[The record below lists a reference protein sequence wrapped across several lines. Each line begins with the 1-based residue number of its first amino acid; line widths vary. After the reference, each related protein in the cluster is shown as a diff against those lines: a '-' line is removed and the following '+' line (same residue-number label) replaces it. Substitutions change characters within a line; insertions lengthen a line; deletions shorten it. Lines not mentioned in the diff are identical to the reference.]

1 MCLNCQSIPTS
12 LHTWAAPLRG
22 LSWLFDGHEIPF
34 RRWSLMSFCCWSL
47 AYMEPE
53 PLRSLLSG
61 HESRKGFS
69 VWVCPLLVARA
80 RLCWLPLC
88 FPAVP
93 AGSFSSSL
101 CLQSSSSGVA
111 LCVLLPGDE
120 WWMAWGCMHPAL
132 ALVYESLG
140 SDFQGSCSLATPQ
153 GILFRVGYLSC
164 AVCRA

>member
-1 MCLNCQSIPTS
+1 M
-12 LHTWAAPLRG
+12 G
-22 LSWLFDGHEIPF
+22 LPWLFDGHEIPF

-47 AYMEPE
+47 AFMEPE
-53 PLRSLLSG
+53 PLRGLLSG
-61 HESRKGFS
+61 HVPRKGFS

-80 RLCWLPLC
+80 RVCWLPLC

-111 LCVLLPGDE
+111 LCVLLPGAE

-132 ALVYESLG
+132 APCVWVFGDLTSRAVAVWLHPRASSSE
-140 SDFQGSCSLATPQ
+140 LAICPV
-153 GILFRVGYLSC
+153 LFGEPRKVPWEAYQM
-164 AVCRA
+164 VWWE